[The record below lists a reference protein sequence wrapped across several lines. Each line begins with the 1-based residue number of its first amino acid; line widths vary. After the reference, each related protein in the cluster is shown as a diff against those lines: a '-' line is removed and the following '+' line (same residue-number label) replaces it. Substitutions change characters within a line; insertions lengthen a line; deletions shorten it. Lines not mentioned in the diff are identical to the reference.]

1 MRVALADAGDG
12 MDDANFEE
20 SSANAVILRLTKEL
34 AWVEE
39 SLASLDALDQGTSS
53 SFFDRVFENEINI
66 AVHRTK
72 EAFEHM
78 LYREALKAGW
88 YDLLNARDSYR
99 YALVFVC
106 IYNFTQPLCI

>member
-1 MRVALADAGDG
+1 MALADAGDG

-20 SSANAVILRLTKEL
+20 SSANAAVLRLTKEL

-39 SLASLDALDQGTSS
+39 SLAGLEALDQGPSS

-66 AVHRTK
+66 AVHRTR
-72 EAFEHM
+72 EGFEQM
-78 LYREALKAGW
+78 LFREALKAGW

-99 YALVFVC
+99 CVS
-106 IYNFTQPLCI
+106 P